1 MVGLP
6 VGGWGEWQCGVI
18 GAGLV
23 DKVTFAQILNTVR
36 KSEMWVSGK
45 HIPGRENSQCKGP
58 GVGLYLL
65 YSGDSEEA
73 DVAAAE
79 RGEESGGDKVRG
91 GYHIMDGFVSH
102 TKDLSFPLKEMGTAG
117 VTFSDLRAPLLLLC
131 WESHGDRWKRRAQLG
146 GCVYHA
152 DER

>member
-1 MVGLP
+1 M
-6 VGGWGEWQCGVI
+6 
-18 GAGLV
+18 
-23 DKVTFAQILNTVR
+23 
-36 KSEMWVSGK
+36 
-45 HIPGRENSQCKGP
+45 
-58 GVGLYLL
+58 
-65 YSGDSEEA
+65 
-73 DVAAAE
+73 AAAE